1 MTSVLSPEAYFH
13 PSLPEFW
20 FGFVFAVFGL
30 YVVLDGFDFG
40 IGILYA
46 DVDDVNRETML
57 AAFGPVWKANEVWLI
72 LFGTTLFAA
81 FPAVYSNLLSRHYL
95 LIFALLL
102 ALVMRGVGSKVRKE
116 RSDELWVETC
126 DRLFV
131 AGSVAAPFLLGM
143 LVAGWL
149 FGLPSVLDI
158 AAVAVGLSLTAL
170 CVVFGAAF
178 MAIKSRGRLQTKMY
192 RRGTQSTVAYVGLIA
207 TSLVYALVVAPGAA
221 PPPTVEAVAG
231 AALLTV
237 GCAGVGLAAIRARRP
252 YSWFGSVV
260 GMGLVLVGFVAYTM
274 FPVVDPAVELS
285 IREGIVAP
293 LALNLNT
300 IFAVTFIPII
310 FGYFGLLYSVFSGPV
325 EEGVTYG

>member
-13 PSLPEFW
+13 PSLPELW
-20 FGFVFAVFGL
+20 FAFVFAVFAL

-46 DVDDVNRETML
+46 EADDGDKETML
-57 AAFGPVWKANEVWLI
+57 GAFGPVWKANEVWLV

-116 RSDELWVETC
+116 RSDDLWVETC

-131 AGSVAAPFLLGM
+131 AGSIAAPFLLGM

-149 FGLPSVLDI
+149 FGLASVVDI

-178 MAIKSRGRLQTKMY
+178 MAIKSRGPLQAKMY
-192 RRGTQSTVAYVGLIA
+192 KRGQQSTVAYVGLIA
-207 TSLVYALVVAPGAA
+207 TSLVYAVVVAPGTA
-221 PPPTVEAVAG
+221 PPPTVESVGA

-237 GCAGVGLAAIRARRP
+237 GCAAIGLVAIRVRRP

-260 GMGLVLVGFVAYTM
+260 GMGLVLVGFVAWTM

-285 IREGIVAP
+285 IRDGIISP
-293 LALNLNT
+293 LALNLNS
-300 IFAVTFIPII
+300 IFAVTLIPII
-310 FGYFGLLYSVFSGPV
+310 LGYFGLLYSVFSGPV
-325 EEGVTYG
+325 EEGTTYG

>member
-13 PSLPEFW
+13 PSLPELW
-20 FGFVFAVFGL
+20 FAFVFAVFGL

-46 DVDDVNRETML
+46 DVDDDDRETML
-57 AAFGPVWKANEVWLI
+57 GAFGPVWKANEVWLI

-116 RSDELWVETC
+116 RSDELWVRTC

-131 AGSVAAPFLLGM
+131 AGSLAAPFLLGM

-178 MAIKSRGRLQTKMY
+178 MAIKSRGRLQRKMY
-192 RRGTQSTVAYVGLIA
+192 RRGKQSMVAYVGIIA
-207 TSLVYALVVAPGAA
+207 TSLVYAVVVAPGAA
-221 PPPTVEAVAG
+221 PPPSIESVGV
-231 AALLTV
+231 AALLTIS
-237 GCAGVGLAAIRARRP
+237 CAAIGQGAIRSRRP

-260 GMGLVLVGFVAYTM
+260 GMGLVLVGFVAWTM
-274 FPVVDPAVELS
+274 FPTVDPAVGLS
-285 IREGIVAP
+285 VRDGIVAP
-293 LALNLNT
+293 LALNLNS
-300 IFAVTFIPII
+300 IFAVTLIPII

-325 EEGVTYG
+325 EEGTAYG

>member
-1 MTSVLSPEAYFH
+1 MTSLLSPEAYFH
-13 PSLPEFW
+13 AELPEFW
-20 FGFVFAVFGL
+20 FAFVFVVFGL

-46 DVDDVNRETML
+46 DVDETDKETML
-57 AAFGPVWKANEVWLI
+57 GAFGPVWKANEVWLI

-81 FPAVYSNLLSRHYL
+81 FPAVYSNLLSRYYL

-116 RSDELWVETC
+116 RSDDLWVETC

-131 AGSVAAPFLLGM
+131 AGSISAPFLLGM

-158 AAVAVGLSLTAL
+158 AAVAVGLSVTAL
-170 CVVFGAAF
+170 CVVYGAAF
-178 MAIKSRGRLQTKMY
+178 MAIKSRGALQTKMY
-192 RRGTQSTVAYVGLIA
+192 ERGKQSTVAYVGLIA
-207 TSLVYALVVAPGAA
+207 TSLVYALIVAPGAA
-221 PPPTVEAVAG
+221 PPPTVEAVG
-231 AALLTV
+231 VAALLTV
-237 GCAGVGLAAIRARRP
+237 GCAAIGLWAIRARRP
-252 YSWFGSVV
+252 YSWFISVV

-274 FPVVDPAVELS
+274 FPVVDPAVELT

-310 FGYFGLLYSVFSGPV
+310 FVYFGLLYSVFSGPV